1 MSCFEC
7 FQEFE
12 FEFCRNIMLIPP
24 VLDFVTL
31 YIDIGSKYYID
42 NGSIS
47 ANMHVPDKHLKVHI
61 AGPKSQNG
69 SFSEFCVSVIV

>member
-31 YIDIGSKYYID
+31 YIDIGSKCYID